1 MSDNVIIFGAGA
13 SHDAGIP
20 LMKDFVATMW
30 EFATRGKARR
40 DPLAPA
46 DHELLREAMAIRK
59 ELDTYH
65 GRAMFDDKNLEDIL
79 SLLSFDEMLGG
90 SQSHKKMSTFVKAIS
105 RTVELT
111 CRMVPGITEQCVGPY
126 YSFWLSLLGRLARN
140 KSLPTII
147 TFNYDLVLER
157 SLCHALDGD
166 YFRSYEK
173 KPSFDGLSIMY
184 YYDKLQKVDLILHRP
199 EDTNGKAARTRPW
212 MGDFRDCKEVAKIEI
227 LKLHGSLNFSRNGTT
242 QPSPPVQPVDDPLI
256 LPPIFNK
263 MAYGDSLNNAW
274 AKALQRLRQAKN
286 VFIVGYS
293 LPSTDIY
300 MQYFLKAGLGPNTDL
315 NRIFVYDPVL
325 FEDSGACNEMIERYR
340 TCFSPQLQRSIVFNP
355 PFTGDRIRGSLQH
368 FVSGLSNVLF

>member
-13 SHDAGIP
+13 SRDAGIP

-40 DPLAPA
+40 DPLTSA
-46 DHELLREAMAIRK
+46 DYELLREAMYIRR

-79 SLLSFDEMLGG
+79 SLLSFDEMSGG
-90 SQSHKKMSTFVKAIS
+90 SQSRKKLSTFVKAIS
-105 RTVELT
+105 RTIELT
-111 CRMVPGITEQCVGPY
+111 CRVVPEITDQCVGPY
-126 YSFWLSLLGRLARN
+126 YSFWLTLLTRLAKN

-166 YFRSYEK
+166 YFRSIEK
-173 KPSFDGLSIMY
+173 ERPFDGLSIMY
-184 YYDKLQKVDLILHRP
+184 YYDKLQKVNLILQRS
-199 EDTNGKAARTRPW
+199 ECTDGKAAGTRPW
-212 MGDFRDCKEVAKIEI
+212 MGDFGECKEVAEIEI
-227 LKLHGSLNFSRNGTT
+227 LKLHGSLNFSTNGTT
-242 QPSPPVQPVDDPLI
+242 QPNSPVQAVEDPLI

-263 MAYGDSLNNAW
+263 MDYVESLNNAW
-274 AKALQRLRQAKN
+274 AKALQRLRKTKN

-315 NRIFVYDPVL
+315 NRVFVYDPVL
-325 FEDSGACNEMIERYR
+325 FKEGDGRNDMVHRYK
-340 TCFSPQLQRSIVFNP
+340 TCFSPQLQKSIEFNP
-355 PFTGDRIRGSLQH
+355 YGGDNYQGSLYH
-368 FVSGLSNVLF
+368 FVTTLSNVLF